1 MKKEILILPV
11 VLALLLGGCRAA
23 TGTVERAQPVGI
35 PQTVEDKRVMP
46 DMSLRGKI
54 AIIQVNE
61 GIVSGDLTKAQVI
74 IRNRKSS
81 SQTINY
87 AWEWYDTNGMLVPSY
102 ASAYKQ
108 LRLAGDEQR
117 ALSTI
122 APKPQA
128 VDFILKLQE
137 PRPFFKRHD
146 LNPFN
151 P

>member
-1 MKKEILILPV
+1 
-11 VLALLLGGCRAA
+11 
-23 TGTVERAQPVGI
+23 
-35 PQTVEDKRVMP
+35 MP

-87 AWEWYDTNGMLVPSY
+87 AWEWYDINGMVVVSSY

-108 LRLAGDEQR
+108 LRLAGDEQK
-117 ALSTI
+117 ALSAI
-122 APKPQA
+122 APKPTA
-128 VDFILKLQE
+128 VDFVLKLQE

>member
-1 MKKEILILPV
+1 MRKLIMILPV
-11 VLALLLGGCRAA
+11 ALIILLSGCRAA
-23 TGTVERAQPVGI
+23 TGTVERAQPVGT

-61 GIVSGDLTKAQVI
+61 GVVSGDLTKAQVVV
-74 IRNRKSS
+74 RNRKSS
-81 SQTINY
+81 SITINY
-87 AWEWYDTNGMLVPSY
+87 AWDWYDTNGMLVPSH

-108 LRLAGDEQR
+108 LRLAGDEQK
-117 ALSTI
+117 ALSAI

-128 VDFILKLQE
+128 VDFVLKLQE